1 MASHKGKKGK
11 VRKLKKVETIIP
23 IDMGKVNEEY
33 RLNYNILGFMAPVM
47 IDIIDKLEGSTEY
60 KHRLKMHLN
69 GALPELEA
77 INLKQYN
84 IYEKH
89 GLIDNKGKD
98 IDSLDVYIITLKAY
112 SSIFTRSPREIVSIV
127 ERVRRMEE
135 EGIVINDIGIDF
147 TPTKK

>member
-1 MASHKGKKGK
+1 MYKGKKSK

-23 IDMGKVNEEY
+23 IDFEKVNSEY
-33 RLNYNILGFMAPVM
+33 RLQYNILGFMAPSM
-47 IDIIDKLEGSTEY
+47 IDVIDKLEGSTEY
-60 KHRLKMHLN
+60 KQKLKMHLK
-69 GALPELEA
+69 GVLEELEA
-77 INLKQYN
+77 INLKQYS

-89 GLIDNKGKD
+89 GLIDNRGKD

-112 SSIFTRSPREIVSIV
+112 ANLFSRSPREVVSIM

-147 TPTKK
+147 TPAKR